1 MEQEKKTSPY
11 LTRYERAK
19 VISVRA
25 QQLSIGKQPQI
36 EVDGTNINHLEIALQ
51 ELKEKKIQIDI
62 LNKISKTISYNW
74 NLEQIL
80 DSIVER

>member
-1 MEQEKKTSPY
+1 MEQGKKTSPY

-51 ELKEKKIQIDI
+51 ELKEKKIPNNIIRTLPD
-62 LNKISKTISYNW
+62 NTIEIW
-74 NLEQIL
+74 AAKDLINLY
-80 DSIVER
+80 D

>member
-1 MEQEKKTSPY
+1 MEQGKKTSPY

-51 ELKEKKIQIDI
+51 ELKEKKIPNNIIRKLPD
-62 LNKISKTISYNW
+62 NTIEIW
-74 NLEQIL
+74 AAKDLINLY
-80 DSIVER
+80 D

>member
-51 ELKEKKIQIDI
+51 ELKEKKIPNNIIRTLPD
-62 LNKISKTISYNW
+62 NTIEIW
-74 NLEQIL
+74 AAKDLINLY
-80 DSIVER
+80 D

>member
-51 ELKEKKIQIDI
+51 ELKEKKIPNNIIRKLPDNTVEI
-62 LNKISKTISYNW
+62 WAAKDLI
-74 NLEQIL
+74 NLY
-80 DSIVER
+80 D